1 MAETAGAACTARRPR
16 REGRLWP
23 AHLVLSLGAVVT
35 VFPLLWELLTSFKTF
50 GESTRVPPTIWPEQW
65 EWSNYAK
72 VFSAVPFDQQFL
84 NTLLMTVA
92 RTGAQLVLCS
102 MAAYAFARIRFPGR
116 GPLFL
121 AFLAVLM
128 VPGELFLLP
137 QYQIMQNLGWLDS
150 LQALVVPGMFS
161 AFGTFLL
168 RQFFLGLPEELEE
181 AARLDGA
188 NPFTVYWRIALPL
201 ARPGLLALGIL
212 TFLWSWN
219 DLMWPL
225 VVNTDPEKVP
235 LSVGL
240 ASLQGAHLTEYP
252 VLMAGALL
260 ATLPVIVVFM
270 LMQRHFIQGI
280 AFSGMKG

>member
-1 MAETAGAACTARRPR
+1 MAETTRRGS
-16 REGRLWP
+16 REGRRWP
-23 AHLVLSLGAVVT
+23 AHLLLTVGAVVT
-35 VFPLLWELLTSFKTF
+35 VFPLLWEVLTSLKSF
-50 GESTRVPPTIWPEQW
+50 GESTRVPPTILPRHWD
-65 EWSNYAK
+65 WSNYAT
-72 VFSAVPFDQQFL
+72 VFSSIPFAHEFV
-84 NTLLMTVA
+84 NTLLMTLL
-92 RTGAQLVLCS
+92 RTAAQLLLCS

-116 GPLFL
+116 GPIFL

-137 QYQIMQNLGWLDS
+137 QYQIMQDLGWLNS

-168 RQFFLGLPEELEE
+168 RQFFMGLPVELEE

-188 NPFTVYWRIALPL
+188 NPFTVYWRVALPL

-225 VVNTDPEKVP
+225 VVNTDPAQMP
-235 LSVGL
+235 LSAGL
-240 ASLQGAHLTEYP
+240 ASLQGSHLTDYP
-252 VLMAGALL
+252 VLMAGSLL
-260 ATLPVIVVFM
+260 ATLPVIVVFVA
-270 LMQRHFIQGI
+270 MQRHFIQGI